1 MTMLHLL
8 DESLEEFLRAEV
20 PLPRSE
26 IDIVFAAPDKEWS
39 ARVSRPTVNLY
50 LWDVRRNVSDR
61 DLGIETVR
69 DHDGRVRQRPPL
81 PQVDC
86 RYLITAWT
94 SDTRDEH
101 ALLGATMAALL
112 RVPELDDR
120 YLHEAY
126 RTVRP
131 IPKITLAVGG
141 GQDNADFWSALG
153 GQLKPG
159 LDVTVT
165 ATVDIALLVPAGPP
179 VLRYAVKATPEGA
192 TPSPRLFVG
201 GHSDAP
207 EGTVVAT
214 DHGATQ
220 VRADGTFVLSTVEGD
235 EVRVDGEPRGEVG
248 EMGEIDLR

>member
-1 MTMLHLL
+1 MLHLL

-39 ARVSRPTVNLY
+39 ARVSRPTINLY
-50 LWDVRRNVSDR
+50 LWDVRRNMSAR
-61 DLGIETVR
+61 DLGVETVR
-69 DHDGRVRQRPPL
+69 DADGRVRQRPPL

-94 SDTRDEH
+94 SDIRDEH

-126 RTVRP
+126 RSVKP
-131 IPKITLAVGG
+131 IPKITLGAGDG
-141 GQDNADFWSALG
+141 RENSDFWSALG

-165 ATVDIALLVPAGPP
+165 ATVDINHTQPAGEPVIRYSITTRPSAPREFVAGRTTAPP
-179 VLRYAVKATPEGA
+179 
-192 TPSPRLFVG
+192 
-201 GHSDAP
+201 
-207 EGTVVAT
+207 GTVVSTPQGVARVT
-214 DHGATQ
+214 EAGTFLVPGAPGDPLS
-220 VRADGTFVLSTVEGD
+220 ADGVV
-235 EVRVDGEPRGEVG
+235 RGEVPESG
-248 EMGEIDLR
+248 PAGF